1 MKWMVRHRAT
11 GETLKPIFED
21 RDAAAVHLIRMGPA
35 FAPLYETIPD
45 TSDPWTF
52 HILTEGLV
60 SGDLRRIVLP
70 QISIDEYVP
79 GDPNTDNIVIAFFIR
94 GVPEAVIP
102 FRDFIIK
109 CKGILDV
116 AYGDSDTIPDT
127 SIVYAEMSREKF
139 RFEDLETMMEQIG
152 MLCQLEPEDFTVVFP
167 TSSKRHPYDRVAIE
181 TYFTSRSAQKNWE
194 EQQRALKQAKNQDD
208 PDQQKDETGEPQE

>member
-1 MKWMVRHRAT
+1 MNWKLRHIGTRVCI
-11 GETLKPIFED
+11 PQMFED
-21 RDAAAVHLIRMGPA
+21 RSQADLHLFRMGPA
-35 FAPLYETIPD
+35 FKSLYEAIPD
-45 TSDPWTF
+45 TTDPKQF
-52 HILTEGLV
+52 RMLTEGLV

-181 TYFTSRSAQKNWE
+181 TYFTSRSVQKNWE
-194 EQQRALKQAKNQDD
+194 EQQQVRR
-208 PDQQKDETGEPQE
+208 